1 MMEKRLAII
10 RIAGKVGLK
19 KEIKDTLNMLRLY
32 NKYTCIIITSQKNYV
47 GMITKL
53 NDYIT
58 WGEINKETLK
68 NLLEKRGKITK
79 KEKFNEE
86 YLKNKLKLNIS
97 QFVEDFMNFKKEFKD
112 IPGLKNFFK
121 LCPPKGGFEKN
132 GTKKPFSLGG
142 TLGYRKDKINEL
154 IVKMI

>member
-1 MMEKRLAII
+1 MEKRLAII